1 MMKKGENVLRVAL
14 LLVVLM
20 AFSSCGYKPSAKH
33 SRAVVGE
40 SISTS
45 VIISSQ
51 DPENTVIIKDAVD
64 SAIIQVFHSSLTS
77 RNLSL
82 THLELSI
89 NEPIYLPI
97 QYDSNGFIVGYR
109 ATIVLKINR
118 YNKGEKTKYVS
129 TGNYDFAVV
138 ANAVLTDQQRFDA
151 IKNGAQKAIK
161 SFLAQVSAEGARSKN
176 KE

>member
-1 MMKKGENVLRVAL
+1 MKKSENVLKAVL
-14 LLVVLM
+14 LFVVLM
-20 AFSSCGYKPSAKH
+20 AFSSCAYKPSAKY
-33 SRAVVGE
+33 SREVVGE

-51 DPENTVIIKDAVD
+51 DPENTVVIKDAVD
-64 SAIIQVFHSSLTS
+64 AAIIQVFHSSLTS
-77 RNLSL
+77 RNFSA
-82 THLELSI
+82 THLEFSI
-89 NEPIYLPI
+89 NEPVYAPI

-109 ATIVLKINR
+109 ATILLKINR
-118 YNKGEKTKYVS
+118 YHNGEKRNYTS
-129 TGNYDFAVV
+129 IGNYDFTVD

-151 IKNGAQKAIK
+151 IKNSAQKAIK

>member
-1 MMKKGENVLRVAL
+1 MKKVESVFKIVLL
-14 LLVVLM
+14 FVVLM
-20 AFSSCGYKPSAKH
+20 TFSSCGYTPSAKY
-33 SRAVVGE
+33 SRVVVGE

-51 DPENTVIIKDAVD
+51 DPENTVIIKDAID
-64 SAIIQVFHSSLTS
+64 SAIIQVFHGSLTS

-89 NEPIYLPI
+89 NEPTYAAI
-97 QYDSNGFIVGYR
+97 QYDSNGFIIGYR
-109 ATIVLKINR
+109 ATTVLNINR
-118 YNKGEKTKYVS
+118 YNKGEKKKYVS
-129 TGNYDFAVV
+129 TGHYDFTVV

-151 IKNGAQKAIK
+151 IKNSAQKAIK

>member
-1 MMKKGENVLRVAL
+1 MKIGENVLKVAL
-14 LLVVLM
+14 LFVVLM
-20 AFSSCGYKPSAKH
+20 AFSSCGYKPSAKY

-82 THLELSI
+82 THLEMSI
-89 NEPIYLPI
+89 DEPIYIPI

-109 ATIVLKINR
+109 ATTLLKINR
-118 YNKGEKTKYVS
+118 YNKGQKKKYTSV
-129 TGNYDFAVV
+129 GHYDFTVV

-151 IKNGAQKAIK
+151 IKYSAQKAIK
-161 SFLAQVSAEGARSKN
+161 SFLAQVSAEGTRTKN

>member
-1 MMKKGENVLRVAL
+1 MRKVENVFKLAL
-14 LLVVLM
+14 LTVLLM
-20 AFSSCGYKPSAKH
+20 AFASCGYAPSAKY
-33 SRAVVGE
+33 SREVVGE

-82 THLELSI
+82 THLEMSI
-89 NEPIYLPI
+89 DELTYAPI

-109 ATIVLKINR
+109 ATTVLKINR
-118 YNKGEKTKYVS
+118 YNKGENKKYTS
-129 TGNYDFAVV
+129 TGNYDFTVLP
-138 ANAVLTDQQRFDA
+138 NAVLTDQQRFDA
-151 IKNGAQKAIK
+151 IKYSAQKAIK
-161 SFLAQVSAEGARSKN
+161 SFLAQVSAEGTRTKSK
-176 KE
+176 E